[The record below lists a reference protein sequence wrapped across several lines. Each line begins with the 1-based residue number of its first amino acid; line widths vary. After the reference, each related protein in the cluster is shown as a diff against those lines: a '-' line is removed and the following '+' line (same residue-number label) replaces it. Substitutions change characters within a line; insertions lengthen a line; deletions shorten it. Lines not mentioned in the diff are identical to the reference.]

1 MILKEMFDGIQNKKI
16 LEYRAYIMDTDAFED
31 DEIYGR
37 CLDRVSGYR
46 RSKVER
52 LRRREDRKSSLAAG
66 LLLSYALKEYAG
78 IDEYSLDYTCNK
90 SGKPFADTGDID
102 VQFSISHTEGCVA
115 AVVGCDVCGI
125 DVERVRKIPDSIVNR
140 IYYEGDR
147 HIIETGGHPEMYGT
161 CVWTRREAYSKMT
174 GTGILMNDEA
184 QQLVMDDE
192 YMAGLQIELESY
204 GVRKNAPKDPLV
216 MCGITKPYDVG
227 DASLYDYIVSV
238 CVNQTGIYPLRVKMI
253 DSSDV
258 VCYHV

>member
-90 SGKPFADTGDID
+90 SGKPFADTGNTA

-115 AVVGCDVCGI
+115 AVVGLDSCGI
-125 DVERVRKIPDSIVNR
+125 DVEKVRRIPDSIVNR
-140 IYYEGDR
+140 MYSERDR
-147 HIIETGGHPEMYGT
+147 RVIENGVHPEIYGT

-174 GTGILMNDEA
+174 GTGILMNDEV

-192 YMAGLQIELESY
+192 YVEGLQVELGSY
-204 GVRKNAPKDPLV
+204 GVRKTASEKRMD
-216 MCGITKPYDVG
+216 MCGIVKPYDG
-227 DASLYDYIVSV
+227 ETLLYDYIMSV
-238 CVNQTGIYPLRVKMI
+238 CVNQAGKYPLRVKMI
-253 DSSDV
+253 DSADI